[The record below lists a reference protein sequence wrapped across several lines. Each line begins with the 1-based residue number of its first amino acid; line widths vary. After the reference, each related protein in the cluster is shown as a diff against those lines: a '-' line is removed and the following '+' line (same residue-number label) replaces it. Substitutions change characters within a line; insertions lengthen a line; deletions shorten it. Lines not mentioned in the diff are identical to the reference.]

1 MPEGLNR
8 RCLRV
13 WARGSAYDSPCARGL
28 TRVLAG
34 MPGARLLHRLPTTGC
49 SNALTAACHTQPH
62 HVPIHTHTHTHT
74 HTHPPPQAAEHQASV
89 VRLEREAAD
98 ARKAADQ
105 LREVN
110 KRMMSALQMSKEG
123 GATAIRCAR
132 GRAACA
138 AQGALRALWAGA
150 SGLVPSL
157 GGYAQGPAA
166 HRSAG
171 QAARLFKE
179 CVVSKARPSA
189 GCEVCTGLHGRSSA
203 AGDVAEG
210 VPVGGRHPTRS
221 LSGRGL
227 ECVLMGVCV
236 GVEFFAG
243 HRGFA
248 RRRGLCWAWDVCAG
262 LHAAATRDPARRE
275 RDDALAERDRALE
288 RLQKHEAQ
296 VCNGKWLSAGISSV
310 QLASSWCKCQ
320 LQYSAARWD
329 SRSARWL
336 CKCSHRAPRSRL
348 RPAPAWALPHPL
360 PAAPTPHSLRSSS

>member
-1 MPEGLNR
+1 M
-8 RCLRV
+8 
-13 WARGSAYDSPCARGL
+13 
-28 TRVLAG
+28 LAG

-49 SNALTAACHTQPH
+49 SNALTAACHTQPY

-89 VRLEREAAD
+89 ARLEREAAD

-150 SGLVPSL
+150 SGLAPSL

-179 CVVSKARPSA
+179 CFESKARPSA

-203 AGDVAEG
+203 AGDAAEG

-236 GVEFFAG
+236 GVEFLLGIGVLLGVEVYAG
-243 HRGFA
+243 RGTCALGFTQLPRA
-248 RRRGLCWAWDVCAG
+248 TLPAGSAMMRWRSGTAPWRSCRSTRRRCAM
-262 LHAAATRDPARRE
+262 A
-275 RDDALAERDRALE
+275 
-288 RLQKHEAQ
+288 
-296 VCNGKWLSAGISSV
+296 NG
-310 QLASSWCKCQ
+310 
-320 LQYSAARWD
+320 
-329 SRSARWL
+329 
-336 CKCSHRAPRSRL
+336 
-348 RPAPAWALPHPL
+348 
-360 PAAPTPHSLRSSS
+360 